1 MGTVAKIS
9 VYSSNA
15 DLTAAFELCSR
26 EFDLVSRTCSLYD
39 PDSELSWLNATA
51 ASAPFECSDM
61 MWELLIRAEKAHRE
75 SNGYFDITV
84 KPLMDL
90 WGFYRKREQ
99 PPSEREIAET
109 MKVIGFD
116 KLILDKQ
123 KKTVLF
129 SVPGMALDLGG
140 IAKGYAVDRAY
151 DAINAAG
158 IRAGVIDIGGNLRML
173 PEPPPG
179 KKFYLVSIRDPH
191 HRESVLPD
199 QLKVAPGKA
208 VSTSGDY
215 ERFVVFN
222 NRRYGHIISPK
233 TGSPTTASAV
243 SVIAGTAVD
252 ADIYSTSCSLGG
264 EAVAAGIKQEK
275 PETEIIFTR

>member
-1 MGTVAKIS
+1 
-9 VYSSNA
+9 
-15 DLTAAFELCSR
+15 
-26 EFDLVSRTCSLYD
+26 
-39 PDSELSWLNATA
+39 
-51 ASAPFECSDM
+51 
-61 MWELLIRAEKAHRE
+61 
-75 SNGYFDITV
+75 
-84 KPLMDL
+84 
-90 WGFYRKREQ
+90 
-99 PPSEREIAET
+99 
-109 MKVIGFD
+109 
-116 KLILDKQ
+116 
-123 KKTVLF
+123 
-129 SVPGMALDLGG
+129 MALDLGG